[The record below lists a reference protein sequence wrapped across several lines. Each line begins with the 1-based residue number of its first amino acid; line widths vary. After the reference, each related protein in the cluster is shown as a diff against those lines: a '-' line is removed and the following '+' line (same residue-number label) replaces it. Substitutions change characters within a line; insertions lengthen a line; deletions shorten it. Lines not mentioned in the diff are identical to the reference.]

1 MTTITVKSYDQA
13 KNITEQAVVVNN
25 GQPAIIQATEKVNYE
40 LLDESTGR
48 APYHVITK
56 RVDNN
61 LQLSFDEDIENPDL
75 IIEGFYD
82 TANSELIGLAEDGN
96 YYYYIPNSGE
106 YADYITAMPEGAIAG
121 HALGGASSAT
131 PWWVGASEVDG
142 FKVMPWLVGLG
153 AIGAGLAVAKD
164 LDSDDSQDGA
174 DGQSGLSA
182 YEVWENLS
190 GNEGK
195 TEAEFI
201 EAITGEQGVAGATGA
216 HGESAFDVWEA
227 LPGNENKTE
236 QDFIDSITGDDGVDG
251 KSALE
256 LLVEANVLP
265 ANATVADLIE
275 YLRGEDGADGT
286 DGADGQDGADGTDG
300 KSALELLVEAN
311 VLPADATV

>member
-48 APYHVITK
+48 APHHVITK

-75 IIEGFYD
+75 VIEGFYD

-106 YADYITAMPEGAIAG
+106 YADYLTAMPEGAITG

-182 YEVWENLS
+182 YEVW
-190 GNEGK
+190 
-195 TEAEFI
+195 
-201 EAITGEQGVAGATGA
+201 
-216 HGESAFDVWEA
+216 
-227 LPGNENKTE
+227 
-236 QDFIDSITGDDGVDG
+236 
-251 KSALE
+251 
-256 LLVEANVLP
+256 
-265 ANATVADLIE
+265 
-275 YLRGEDGADGT
+275 
-286 DGADGQDGADGTDG
+286 
-300 KSALELLVEAN
+300 
-311 VLPADATV
+311 